1 MSISNWKNFLNSQ
14 NGEAGLLL
22 HHQIK
27 TKAIMKTQLIILAL
41 SLTGMLHAQKYMTR
55 EGKVH
60 FFSDAPMEDIEA
72 VNEQM
77 SSILN
82 AENGDFA
89 FLVPI
94 KGFIFEKA
102 LMQEHFNENYLE
114 SGQYPNAS
122 FKGKIENIDEIDLEK
137 DGTYPAQLK
146 GIMEIHGVKQ
156 EMSEEVTLTVKDGK
170 VSIEAKFNARPK
182 DYKIKIPSGKK
193 DNIADLIEVTVNAT
207 YAKR

>member
-1 MSISNWKNFLNSQ
+1 M
-14 NGEAGLLL
+14 
-22 HHQIK
+22 K
-27 TKAIMKTQLIILAL
+27 TKIFILGLCL
-41 SLTGMLHAQKYMTR
+41 SGMLHAQKYMTR
-55 EGKVH
+55 EGQVH

-82 AENGDFA
+82 ADNGDFA

-94 KGFIFEKA
+94 KGFRFEKA

-122 FKGKIENIDEIDLEK
+122 FKGKIENITEINLNK
-137 DGTYPAQLK
+137 DGTYTAILK
-146 GIMEIHGVKQ
+146 GVMEIHGVQ
-156 EMSEEVTLTVKDGK
+156 QNINEEVTLSVKEGK
-170 VSIEAKFNARPK
+170 VSLKAKFNARPK
-182 DYKIKIPSGKK
+182 DYNISIPNGKE
-193 DNIADLIEVTVNAT
+193 DNIADTIEVTVNAT